1 MAIVHEPPQDV
12 VEKAA
17 APLTFW
23 RKMAYGV
30 GDVGPALVATLS
42 GFYLNAFLLDVAGL
56 RPSLAALIFL
66 IVKIWDSVNDPIL
79 GTLTDR
85 TDTRWGRR
93 RPWLLFGA
101 VPFGIAWFL
110 QWQVPAWGD
119 WGLFFFYLFV
129 ALLLDT
135 ALTAV
140 NVPYTALTPEIA
152 PEYDQRTS
160 LNSFRFS
167 FSILGGMTAL
177 LVHDTIL
184 RSSDSVQA
192 GYALSAFLMGIVII
206 VTNWITF
213 ASVKERYTRDEEE
226 EEPGFIEGF
235 RIAFSNRPFVMVTAI
250 YLMSWLAIQFIQAN
264 MLLYVRYWIGD
275 EGRFIILAM
284 SLQVSIFLFLV
295 VWTKI
300 SERIG
305 KRHVYFVGVTFWL
318 LVQFALFFVQPGQM
332 NFLILLAIL
341 AGAGASVAY
350 LIPWS
355 MLPDVIDVDELN
367 TGLRREGVY
376 YGFFVFLQKLGISL
390 GLAISN
396 LVFDWA
402 GYINAVPGEAIPV
415 QPEGVTWALRLFV
428 SIVPAIVLILSFP
441 IVYKYPI
448 TRTRHAEILAE
459 LAERKEAV

>member
-1 MAIVHEPPQDV
+1 M
-12 VEKAA
+12 
-17 APLTFW
+17 
-23 RKMAYGV
+23 
-30 GDVGPALVATLS
+30 
-42 GFYLNAFLLDVAGL
+42 
-56 RPSLAALIFL
+56 
-66 IVKIWDSVNDPIL
+66 
-79 GTLTDR
+79 
-85 TDTRWGRR
+85 
-93 RPWLLFGA
+93 
-101 VPFGIAWFL
+101 FGI
-110 QWQVPAWGD
+110 
-119 WGLFFFYLFV
+119 GL
-129 ALLLDT
+129 
-135 ALTAV
+135 
-140 NVPYTALTPEIA
+140 
-152 PEYDQRTS
+152 
-160 LNSFRFS
+160 
-167 FSILGGMTAL
+167 GM
-177 LVHDTIL
+177 
-184 RSSDSVQA
+184 
-192 GYALSAFLMGIVII
+192 
-206 VTNWITF
+206 
-213 ASVKERYTRDEEE
+213 K
-226 EEPGFIEGF
+226 
-235 RIAFSNRPFVMVTAI
+235 
-250 YLMSWLAIQFIQAN
+250 
-264 MLLYVRYWIGD
+264 
-275 EGRFIILAM
+275 GRFIILAM

-350 LIPWS
+350 LIPWEHVC
-355 MLPDVIDVDELN
+355 PDVIDVDELN
-367 TGLRREGVY
+367 TGLRREGIY

-459 LAERKEAV
+459 LAERKAAV